1 MDVIEMA
8 RQLGHALQKDERY
21 IKMATARQASDEDQE
36 LQNMIGEFNLK
47 RLSLNNETQAKH
59 PSNDKIQKLN
69 AELRDIYN
77 RVMQNPH
84 MAAYNEAKQEI
95 DMILQRITAIV
106 SLSAEGKDPD
116 TADYQSC
123 SCGCGCDSCDGCH

>member
-47 RLSLNNETQAKH
+47 RLSLNNETQSEH
-59 PSNDKIQKLN
+59 PSNDKIQK
-69 AELRDIYN
+69 
-77 RVMQNPH
+77 
-84 MAAYNEAKQEI
+84 
-95 DMILQRITAIV
+95 
-106 SLSAEGKDPD
+106 
-116 TADYQSC
+116 
-123 SCGCGCDSCDGCH
+123 